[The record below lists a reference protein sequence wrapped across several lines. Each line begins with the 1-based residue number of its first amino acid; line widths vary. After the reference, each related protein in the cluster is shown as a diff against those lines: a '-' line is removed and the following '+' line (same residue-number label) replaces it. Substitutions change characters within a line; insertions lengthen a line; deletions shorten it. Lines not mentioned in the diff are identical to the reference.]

1 MQLEPRYGDAPIL
14 RLDGDPSAI
23 FEPLVRQNERLGN
36 KLATLTDEQWAA
48 GSRCEKWTVRD
59 VIVHLGITNQ
69 FWTMSV
75 AAGVAGEPTRMLE
88 GFDPAT
94 TPLALGAGN
103 DDSSADV
110 LEQFL
115 QASAAWRSTLEG
127 LSSAYWEAQAEA
139 PPGHLSVS
147 AVAHHALWDS
157 WVHER
162 DILLPLGETPVQESD
177 EVLSSLRYAMGLS
190 ASFEF
195 HAGAGR
201 TGEVGFLVN
210 DPAGAF
216 TLTVDNDVSVAAGC
230 SADSLVLEA
239 NAVALLEGI
248 SRRAPMPV
256 EVGPDV
262 AWLFEGLQKAFDQ

>member
-1 MQLEPRYGDAPIL
+1 M
-14 RLDGDPSAI
+14 
-23 FEPLVRQNERLGN
+23 
-36 KLATLTDEQWAA
+36 LATLTDEQWAT

-69 FWTMSV
+69 FWTASV

-88 GFDPAT
+88 GFDPVA

-103 DDSSADV
+103 EDSPAVV

-115 QASAAWRSTLEG
+115 DASAAWCSMLEG
-127 LSSAYWEAQAEA
+127 LSSSDWEALAEA

-147 AVAHHALWDS
+147 ALAHHALWDS

-162 DILLPLGETPVQESD
+162 DILLPLGETPVEEPKEILCS
-177 EVLSSLRYAMGLS
+177 VRYAAGLS

-201 TGEVGFLVN
+201 TGEVGFVVN

-216 TLTVDNDVSVAAGC
+216 TVTVSDHVSVTAGQSAAV
-230 SADSLVLEA
+230 SPVDAD
-239 NAVALLEGI
+239 AVALLEGV
-248 SRRAPMPV
+248 SMRAPMPV
-256 EVGPDV
+256 EVDPDV